1 MNLYLGFES
10 SLDKRNE
17 EPFVSSSSPQSL
29 SIALGTDLL
38 ASSGVIA
45 VAVVA
50 ADFSCGFRKAA
61 FHAARFS
68 GEFTQ
73 REKSTM

>member
-1 MNLYLGFES
+1 MFES
-10 SLDKRNE
+10 SLDKWNE
-17 EPFVSSSSPQSL
+17 EPFVSPSFPSFL
-29 SIALGTDLL
+29 SIAVGTDLL

-45 VAVVA
+45 VAIVA
-50 ADFSCGFRKAA
+50 ADFSCGFRNAA

>member
-1 MNLYLGFES
+1 MNLYQCLSRLLTNGTKSHS
-10 SLDKRNE
+10 SARASHQ
-17 EPFVSSSSPQSL
+17 FL
-29 SIALGTDLL
+29 SIAVGTDLL

-45 VAVVA
+45 VAIVA
-50 ADFSCGFRKAA
+50 ADFSCGFRNAA